1 MSEVV
6 VRCEKQQCGT
16 RYPLVLDALGRL
28 TGTCPSCA
36 RRQRGLCQTCPSPV
50 DGMAG
55 RAKWCR
61 ACRVVEHRRQHQ
73 RYVNQDRERYNAMA
87 AGRIRRKREVVKAT
101 LPPVDWPAVV
111 AQRAASRTASL
122 SPEQRREIAK
132 KASQTRWK
140 KYYQRQMLQRM
151 REASA

>member
-1 MSEVV
+1 M
-6 VRCEKQQCGT
+6 VRCEKRQCRM
-16 RYPLVLDALGRL
+16 RYRLVLDALGRMR
-28 TGTCPSCA
+28 GECPACA
-36 RRQRGLCQTCPSPV
+36 RRQQGLCRACPSPV
-50 DGMAG
+50 DGTVG

-73 RYVNQDRERYNAMA
+73 RYANRDRARYNAMA
-87 AGRIRRKREVVKAT
+87 AERIRLKRAKIKET
-101 LPPVDWPAVV
+101 LPPVDWQAVV

-122 SPEQRREIAK
+122 SPEQRREIAA
-132 KASQTRWK
+132 KASKTRWK

>member
-1 MSEVV
+1 
-6 VRCEKQQCGT
+6 
-16 RYPLVLDALGRL
+16 
-28 TGTCPSCA
+28 
-36 RRQRGLCQTCPSPV
+36 
-50 DGMAG
+50 MAG

-61 ACRVVEHRRQHQ
+61 ACRVVEHQRQHQ
-73 RYVNQDRERYNAMA
+73 RYASRDRARYNAMA
-87 AGRIRRKREVVKAT
+87 AERIRLKRAKIKAT

-140 KYYQRQMLQRM
+140 KYYQRQMLKRM